1 MDDFQILYVDDEQ
14 HNLITFKAT
23 FRRKYKIHTA
33 SSGEEGL
40 QLMRKHD
47 LALVISDQRMPG
59 MTGVAF
65 LEQVAREFPDVIRI
79 ILTGYSD
86 VEAIINAI
94 NKGEIFR
101 YITKPW
107 SENELQMTI
116 ENARQLHELEVNNRK
131 LVHQLQQKMAEQ
143 EKTLRL
149 FRRYVPAQIVQKTL
163 EETGT
168 SIFEGTETPVA
179 VLFCDI
185 RGFTQMSEKLPPAT
199 IVSLLNDYY
208 AFMTESVN
216 RHLGY
221 VCQFVGDEVFAA
233 FGAPVSTNSNEENAV
248 FCGLEMID
256 RLKELNIKYKEKVNQ
271 EIVVGIGIHAGMA
284 ITGNVG
290 SEDHM
295 NYAVTGATVNT
306 GRRIEMITKET
317 PNAILI
323 SEIVYRKTQ
332 QRIEADA
339 FGSLEIPGRPDPVKI
354 YRLLG
359 RKDR

>member
-1 MDDFQILYVDDEQ
+1 MNDFQILYVDDEQ

-23 FRRKYKIHTA
+23 FRRKYKVHTA
-33 SSGEEGL
+33 SSGAEGL
-40 QLMRKHD
+40 QLLRKHD
-47 LALVISDQRMPG
+47 ISMVISDQRMPG

-65 LEQVAREFPDVIRI
+65 LEQVALECPDVIRI

-107 SENELQMTI
+107 SEQELQMTI
-116 ENARQLHELEVNNRK
+116 ENARQVYELEFNNRK
-131 LVHQLQQKMAEQ
+131 LVHELQLKMEEQ

-149 FRRYVPAQIVQKTL
+149 FRRYVPAPVVEKAL
-163 EETGT
+163 EEHGN
-168 SIFEGTETPVA
+168 SIFEGEEMQVA

-185 RGFTQMSEKLPPAT
+185 RGFTQMSEKLPPST

-208 AFMTESVN
+208 AIMTESVN

-221 VCQFVGDEVFAA
+221 VCQFVGDEIFAA
-233 FGAPVSTNSNEENAV
+233 FGAPVSSKNNEENAV
-248 FCGLEMID
+248 FCALEMIT
-256 RLKELNIKYKEKVNQ
+256 RLKELNKAYSTKVNQ
-271 EIVVGIGIHAGMA
+271 EIVVGIGIHAGMS

-295 NYAVTGATVNT
+295 NYAVTGSTVNT
-306 GRRIEMITKET
+306 GRRIEMLTKDT

-323 SEIVYRKTQ
+323 SEAVYQKIAQ
-332 QRIEADA
+332 LVKAEP
-339 FGSLEIPGRPDPVKI
+339 FNSLHTPGRREPIPI

-359 RKDR
+359 RK

>member
-1 MDDFQILYVDDEQ
+1 MNEFQILYVDDEQ

-23 FRRKYKIHTA
+23 FRRKYKVHTA
-33 SSGEEGL
+33 VNAEEGL
-40 QLMRKHD
+40 AMLRKHD
-47 LALVISDQRMPG
+47 IAMVISDQRMPG

-65 LEQVAREFPDVIRI
+65 LEQVGKEFPDAIRI

-116 ENARQLHELEVNNRK
+116 ENARQFFELEWNNRK
-131 LVHQLQQKMAEQ
+131 LVHQLQQKMEEQ

-163 EETGT
+163 EESDN
-168 SIFEGTETPVA
+168 SIFEGIETDVA

-185 RGFTQMSEKLPPAT
+185 RGFTQMSEKLPPAM

-208 AFMTESVN
+208 AVMTESVN
-216 RHLGY
+216 RHQGY

-233 FGAPVSTNSNEENAV
+233 FGAPVSSNNNEENAV
-248 FCGLEMID
+248 FCALEMVE
-256 RLKELNIKYKEKVNQ
+256 RLKELNAKYEQKVHR
-271 EIVVGIGIHAGMA
+271 EIVVGIGVHAGMA

-306 GRRIEMITKET
+306 GRHIEMLTKEN
-317 PNAILI
+317 PNSILI
-323 SEIVYRKTQ
+323 SEAVFEKTQ
-332 QRIEADA
+332 ESIDA
-339 FGSLEIPGRPDPVKI
+339 TPFSSLEIPGRADAIPI

-359 RKDR
+359 RKD

>member
-1 MDDFQILYVDDEQ
+1 MEDFQILYVDDEQ

-40 QLMRKHD
+40 EVMRKYD
-47 LALVISDQRMPG
+47 MALVISDQRMPG

-65 LEQVAREFPDVIRI
+65 LEQVAREFPDVVRI

-86 VEAIINAI
+86 VEAIVNAI

-107 SENELQMTI
+107 SENELHMTI
-116 ENARQLHELEVNNRK
+116 ENARQLYELEVNNRK
-131 LVHQLQQKMAEQ
+131 LVHELQQKMAEQ

-163 EETGT
+163 EETGN
-168 SIFEGTETPVA
+168 SIFEGVETSVA

-208 AFMTESVN
+208 AIMTESVN

-221 VCQFVGDEVFAA
+221 VCQFVGDEIFAA
-233 FGAPVSTNSNEENAV
+233 FGAPVSTNNNEENAV
-248 FCGLEMID
+248 FCGIEMIE
-256 RLKELNIKYKEKVNQ
+256 RLKELNIKYKDKVNR
-271 EIVVGIGIHAGMA
+271 EIVVGIGVHAGMA

-306 GRRIEMITKET
+306 GRRIEMLTKES

-323 SEIVYRKTQ
+323 SEAVYQKTKHT
-332 QRIEADA
+332 IEVKSFA
-339 FGSLEIPGRPDPVKI
+339 SLEIPGRPDPVPI
-354 YRLLG
+354 HELLG